1 MVLAPTVHGN
11 GPFTPVVSVD
21 GRLFVLGPQFD
32 TILDALEEAQR
43 AIASIRDSSR
53 SDLAQEHMARLGV

>member
-21 GRLFVLGPQFD
+21 GRLFVLGPQFN

-43 AIASIRDSSR
+43 AIASIRDSQR
-53 SDLAQEHMARLGV
+53 SPGFDEILAALP